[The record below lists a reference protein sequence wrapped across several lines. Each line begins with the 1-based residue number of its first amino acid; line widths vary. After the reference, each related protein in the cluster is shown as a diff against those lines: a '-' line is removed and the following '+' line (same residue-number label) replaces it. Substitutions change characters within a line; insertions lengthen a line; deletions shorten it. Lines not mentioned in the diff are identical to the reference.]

1 MRWRL
6 VDRVDRFESW
16 RLIAGRKA
24 VSLEEYSLLEPLGRR
39 GVLPESLVLA
49 CCVELVRWLAAA
61 SSGFELTGALES
73 VEDMNFARQAR
84 PGAALEIGVQAARDG
99 DALRA
104 DCAVRCGGQELAAGR
119 LGLALMPLAES
130 FDREWVEGVWKEL
143 RG

>member
-16 RLIAGRKA
+16 RLLAGRKA

-49 CCVELVRWLAAA
+49 CCVEMARWLAAA
-61 SSGFELTGALES
+61 SSGFELTGVLES
-73 VEDMNFARQAR
+73 VENMNFARQAR
-84 PGAALEIGVQAARDG
+84 PGAALEIGLEATRSG

-104 DCAVRCGGQELAAGR
+104 ECTVRCGGKELAAGR
-119 LGLALMPLAES
+119 LGLGLVPLAGS

>member
-6 VDRVDRFESW
+6 VDRVDRFEGW

-49 CCVELVRWLAAA
+49 CCVEMARWLAAA

-73 VEDMNFARQAR
+73 VENMNFARQAR
-84 PGAALEIGVQAARDG
+84 PGAALEICAETTRSG

-104 DCAVRCGGQELAAGR
+104 DCVVRCGGEELAAGR
-119 LGLALMPLAES
+119 IGFALVPLAGS